1 MCKQQEE
8 TFTHLFIGY
17 SKAISF
23 WNRLVRELCFDT
35 NLTDNLI
42 YINNYKNHNERGGLF
57 TSLAKIVMWE
67 LRNTLEE
74 HRNTRHPK
82 KVSG

>member
-17 SKAISF
+17 SKVISF
-23 WNRLVRELCFDT
+23 WNWIVRELCFDT

-42 YINNYKNHNERGGLF
+42 YINNYKNHDDRGVLVHKFSQDSNVGIEEH
-57 TSLAKIVMWE
+57 T
-67 LRNTLEE
+67 EE
-74 HRNTRHPK
+74 HRNT
-82 KVSG
+82 